1 MLKKPRLH
9 HWLFSIRAQVIA
21 VCLGSVM
28 AVWILGGVAETAIQQ
43 RRTEMM
49 DLEGQVVSVTA
60 IMRLIAVS
68 DVEEQETILNSA
80 LDVWESVRIVSK
92 TTFEAR
98 SGPSDSLYWP
108 GQDHPILPEGLSL
121 VRFDSTNALT
131 FPLDDDKYFV
141 FPQLPRPFVTVEMA
155 YLLVMISVLIGVF
168 SIFAVWAIIRPLQKM
183 SDAIKSADEFLA
195 SEASVSPAGA
205 WEFRQLARVLNDMRG
220 RIRFLLESRTSMM
233 RNVSHDLRT
242 PLTRLRLRAET
253 IADPGLCRKI
263 LTDISE
269 IDAILGTTLSYLRDG
284 SAALNLERCDLA
296 NLLQMICDGF
306 SDMGKDIAYSGP
318 AHLTIQ
324 CGVSEITRAITN
336 LCENGL
342 KFGTMVRVSLERT
355 DKMAVI
361 RIMDNGPG
369 IAEELREKVMEP
381 YAKLDTARS
390 SEGFGLGLSS
400 ASEIVARHGGILRLK
415 GGNCGLVA
423 EVELPL

>member
-1 MLKKPRLH
+1 ML
-9 HWLFSIRAQVIA
+9 
-21 VCLGSVM
+21 
-28 AVWILGGVAETAIQQ
+28 
-43 RRTEMM
+43 
-49 DLEGQVVSVTA
+49 
-60 IMRLIAVS
+60 
-68 DVEEQETILNSA
+68 
-80 LDVWESVRIVSK
+80 
-92 TTFEAR
+92 
-98 SGPSDSLYWP
+98 
-108 GQDHPILPEGLSL
+108 
-121 VRFDSTNALT
+121 
-131 FPLDDDKYFV
+131 
-141 FPQLPRPFVTVEMA
+141 
-155 YLLVMISVLIGVF
+155 
-168 SIFAVWAIIRPLQKM
+168 
-183 SDAIKSADEFLA
+183 
-195 SEASVSPAGA
+195 
-205 WEFRQLARVLNDMRG
+205 
-220 RIRFLLESRTSMM
+220 

-253 IADPGLCRKI
+253 IADLGLRQKT

-296 NLLQMICDGF
+296 SLLQMICDGF
-306 SDMGKDIAYSGP
+306 SDMGKDIAFSGP

-342 KFGTMVRVSLERT
+342 KFGTTVRVSLERT

-361 RIMDNGPG
+361 RIVDNGPG

-400 ASEIVARHGGILRLK
+400 ASEIVARHGGIVRLK